1 MSSLLASLNPPA
13 RALVWAIASG
23 LVFAVLNTLLRVMT
37 LQLDPFQAQFLRYA
51 AGLAV
56 MLPLVARSGLA
67 RWRPNDLGGQF
78 WRGAVHA
85 AGLTLWFMALPHLPI
100 ADTTAIGFTT
110 PIFIMIGAA
119 LVLREPVVPARWIA
133 ALTGFFG
140 VMIVVYPKLALDGG
154 VWSVVMLASSPLFA
168 ASFLITKALTRRDSS
183 EVIVLWQSLTV
194 ALFTLPLA
202 LIHWQ
207 WPTPMQWG
215 MVVLSGLLGSFGHW
229 CLNNA
234 YRLADIS
241 ATQGV
246 RFLDLV
252 WAAILGIAVFGD
264 TPSVSTLVGGLVILA
279 ATIAIARR
287 EASRPDASGPSMR
300 APR

>member
-1 MSSLLASLNPPA
+1 MSALLASLNPTA
-13 RALVWAIASG
+13 RALAWAVASG
-23 LVFAVLNTLLRVMT
+23 LVFAFLNTLLRVMT

-56 MLPLVARSGLA
+56 MLPLVARTGLA
-67 RWRPNDLGGQF
+67 RWRPNGMGGQL

-85 AGLTLWFMALPHLPI
+85 AGLMFWFAALPHLPI

-119 LVLREPVVPARWIA
+119 LVLREPVVAARWVA
-133 ALTGFFG
+133 ALVGFAG
-140 VMIVVYPKLALDGG
+140 VLIVVYPKLALDGG
-154 VWSVVMLASSPLFA
+154 VWSLVMLASSPLFA

-215 MVVLSGLLGSFGHW
+215 MVALSGLLGSFGHW

-252 WAAILGIAVFGD
+252 WAAVLGIAVFGD
-264 TPSVSTLVGGLVILA
+264 TPSTSTLVGGLVILA

-287 EASRPDASGPSMR
+287 EAGRAAPPGRAS
-300 APR
+300 